1 MIVLVAGMPRS
12 GSTFSFNVA
21 REILRTRGT
30 VYQEASEDVVG
41 AACRSDGVD
50 HLLIKAHKLDA
61 PSLALARSGG
71 MRIIMTVRRAE
82 DAVASLINTFDTVPE
97 TIALQVMRDW
107 LELYQ
112 QLRPHALV
120 VPFEQVDRRP
130 WLATL
135 RIARL
140 LNLRIAPTVG
150 LAITRR
156 FSKAEVK
163 RRTETMSCRDA
174 GVIDL
179 GFSQYDQETFF
190 HRRHVSRLQSPT
202 AEELLP
208 KERLA
213 MIRDFLAPF
222 MRAAGL

>member
-12 GSTFSFNVA
+12 GSTFSFNAA

-30 VYQEASEDVVG
+30 VYQEASGDVVG
-41 AACRSDGVD
+41 AACRSDGAD

-71 MRIIMTVRRAE
+71 MRIIMTVRRVE
-82 DAVASLINTFDTVPE
+82 DAIASLINTFDTVPE
-97 TIALQVMRDW
+97 SIALQVMRDW
-107 LELYQ
+107 LELFQ
-112 QLRPHALV
+112 QLRPHALM

-130 WLATL
+130 WLVTL

-140 LNLRIAPTVG
+140 LNLRIGPTAG
-150 LAITRR
+150 LAIARR

-163 RRTETMSCRDA
+163 RRTETMSCGDD
-174 GVIDL
+174 GVVDL

-190 HRRHVSRLQSPT
+190 HRRHVSRLKSLT

-213 MIRDFLAPF
+213 MIREFLTPL
-222 MRAAGL
+222 MKSAGL